1 MKPSYE
7 QRVRT
12 AMEYHCGDIGRA
24 RRLLGLLSADFFS
37 HNTEQLTEEK
47 RHKLE
52 MNLIAW
58 YDTIVAVLDAV
69 DDILFNVEV
78 DMDAAAGIET
88 RAAQI
93 RKENLC
99 AIYGLTKDKEAAP
112 DAAASKTARGR

>member
-12 AMEYHCGDIGRA
+12 VLEHHCGDISRA

-37 HNTEQLTEEK
+37 HNTEQLTEEE

-52 MNLIAW
+52 VNLIAW
-58 YDTIVAVLDAV
+58 YDTIVAMLDAV
-69 DDILFNVEV
+69 DDILFNVYV

-93 RKENLC
+93 RKETLC
-99 AIYGLTKDKEAAP
+99 VIYSLNEDKEAAP